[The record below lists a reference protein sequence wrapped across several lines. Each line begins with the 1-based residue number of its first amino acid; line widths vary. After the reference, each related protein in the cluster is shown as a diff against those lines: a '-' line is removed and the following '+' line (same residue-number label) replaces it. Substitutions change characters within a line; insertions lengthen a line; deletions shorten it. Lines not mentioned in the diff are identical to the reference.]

1 MSAPVF
7 EVIDPGLQTTVQSY
21 PGRLGLTADGYFPA
35 GPMDSRTFRAS
46 NALVGNPASAAALEI
61 PKLALH
67 LVALTEIQIAVC
79 APDGVTVR
87 IDSTSVPTWQTVP
100 VPSGAMIR
108 IDGTGSVGY
117 RSYLAVRGGIDVRP
131 VYGST
136 TTSLLAGI
144 GGIEGR
150 ALVRG
155 DVIYTAAVAPVT
167 PRRLPENLRPR
178 FTTDWEV
185 EIVPGPHCYP
195 DHLTDADWAE
205 LVGTTWR
212 VDLNSDRVA
221 TRLHPHRFTWAHTE
235 LTVAGGHP
243 SNVLDQAYPLGALIA
258 TGDVLTIGGMEGNTS
273 GGFAVVAT
281 VPRCAL
287 WKVGQVRPGRDT
299 IRFREV
305 TYPEALALDERL
317 EFTLDPRRLAAVR

>member
-1 MSAPVF
+1 MSASAF
-7 EVIDPGLQTTVQSY
+7 EVVDPGLQTTVQSY
-21 PGRLGLTADGYFPA
+21 PGRVGLTADGYFPA
-35 GPMDSRTFRAS
+35 GPMDQRTFRAA
-46 NALVGNPASAAALEI
+46 NALVGNPASAAGLEI
-61 PKLALH
+61 PKLALT
-67 LVALTEIQIAVC
+67 LVALTDIQIAVC

-87 IDSTSVPTWQTVP
+87 VDSATVPTWQTVLVP
-100 VPSGAMIR
+100 VGATVRVDGSGA
-108 IDGTGSVGY
+108 VGY

-136 TTSLLAGI
+136 TTSLIAGI

-155 DVIYTAAVAPVT
+155 DVISAVPASSTT
-167 PRRLPENLRPR
+167 PRRLPEALRPR
-178 FTTDWEV
+178 FTTDWEL
-185 EIVPGPHCYP
+185 EIVAGPHCYP
-195 DHLTDADWAE
+195 DYLTETDWAE

-221 TRLHPHRFTWAHTE
+221 TRLHPHRFAWAHPE
-235 LTVAGGHP
+235 VTVAGGHP
-243 SNVLDQAYPLGALIA
+243 SNVLDQAYPVGALLA
-258 TGDVLTIGGMEGNTS
+258 TGDVLTIIGMEGNTS

-305 TYPEALALDERL
+305 TYAEALALDERL
-317 EFTLDPRRLAAVR
+317 EFELDPRRLGAVR